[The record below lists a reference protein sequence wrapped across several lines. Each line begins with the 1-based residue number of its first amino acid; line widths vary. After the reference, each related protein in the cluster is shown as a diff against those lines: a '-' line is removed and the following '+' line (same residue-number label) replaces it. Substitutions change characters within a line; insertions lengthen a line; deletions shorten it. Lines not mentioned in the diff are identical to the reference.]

1 MRKVICVFVFL
12 SMFFMVF
19 VDRVDAIIFL
29 PAIILIPIAKII
41 AVLIGG
47 FSLPVLGASAF
58 VNKITG
64 KSAAKGVLYGIIILL
79 VLGVVAAVVL
89 KLINPNRP
97 LI

>member
-1 MRKVICVFVFL
+1 MRKVVFTSALL
-12 SMFFMVF
+12 SAFFIVF

-47 FSLPVLGASAF
+47 FSLPVIGASAF

-64 KSAAKGVLYGIIILL
+64 KSAAKGILYGIIILV
-79 VLGVVAAVVL
+79 VLGVIAAVVL
-89 KLINPNRP
+89 KLVNPDRP

>member
-1 MRKVICVFVFL
+1 MRKVVFTSAFVCTFFLVFVEK
-12 SMFFMVF
+12 
-19 VDRVDAIIFL
+19 VDAIIFI

-47 FSLPVLGASAF
+47 FSLPILGASAF

-64 KSAAKGVLYGIIILL
+64 KSAAKGVLYGIIIL
-79 VLGVVAAVVL
+79 VVIGVVAAVVL
-89 KLINPNRP
+89 KLVNPGRP